1 MQHNGRKEEKQVEV
15 RERKERE
22 AAAKRREVRLQ
33 AAYLEQ
39 LSLAK
44 EV

>member
-1 MQHNGRKEEKQVEV
+1 MQHNGRKEEIQAKS
-15 RERKERE
+15 ERQKRK

-33 AAYLEQ
+33 AAYIEQ

-44 EV
+44 EN